1 MQEESYEI
9 DLKDLIFLV
18 LRKWYIVAIG
28 VILAATVAGLVSM
41 FYITPV
47 YQAKTSLFLGKEKDS
62 LGSLDLG
69 MLQVNNQL
77 VVDYQ
82 ELIRSRLITEDV
94 INMFQL
100 DMTLDDFEKRV
111 DVLTVKDSRV
121 FTIQFRSSDPQ
132 LASDVVNRLAT
143 VLIDKASTIIDVKNI
158 QVIDTAIPPKEPIS
172 PSVPKNTLI
181 AAMLGLMASLGLIV
195 LLEMLDN
202 TYKKAE
208 DVEKKLSL
216 HLLGI
221 IPKFEGSIR
230 TEKHIRKHAR
240 KNGNKA
246 PNDVKT
252 QEDNEKTLVSLH
264 EPKSAAAEAYRTLR
278 TNLHYGS
285 VDRQVKTLLFTSTS
299 MAEGKS
305 TTCANLAISMA
316 QSDKKVLLMDADL
329 RKPKLH
335 RYFNLSNGKGLIDLL
350 AGDMDLEEV
359 LQFRE
364 DIPNLTVLTC
374 GSIPPNPSEIL
385 GSRKMMELLDAF
397 REKFDY
403 VIIDSPPVTQV
414 TDAVVLSQIVDST
427 VMVIS
432 AGETNVDMSR
442 SAVKS
447 LQGVNANLQ
456 GFVLAKVDLRGLG
469 NYYKYYYYEY
479 QNK

>member
-1 MQEESYEI
+1 MQEEGYEI

-18 LRKWYIVAIG
+18 LRKWYVVAIG

-47 YQAKTSLFLGKEKDS
+47 YEAKTSLFLGKEKDS

-82 ELIRSRLITEDV
+82 ELIRSRLITGDV
-94 INMFQL
+94 INKFQL
-100 DMTLDDFEKRV
+100 DMTLADFEKRV

-132 LASDVVNRLAT
+132 LAADVVNRLAI
-143 VLIDKASTIIDVKNI
+143 VLIDKASTIIDVKNVQI
-158 QVIDTAIPPKEPIS
+158 IDTAIPPEEPIS
-172 PSVPKNTLI
+172 PSVPTNTLI

-230 TEKHIRKHAR
+230 SEKNIRKHA
-240 KNGNKA
+240 KKHGNQA
-246 PNDVKT
+246 LNAVKV
-252 QEDNEKTLVSLH
+252 QEENEKTLVALH

-299 MAEGKS
+299 MTEGKS

-316 QSDKKVLLMDADL
+316 QSEKKVLLVDADL

-335 RYFNLSNGKGLIDLL
+335 RYFNLSNGKGLVDLL
-350 AGDMDLEEV
+350 AEDMSLEEV

-385 GSRKMMELLDAF
+385 GSRKMKELLDSF

-427 VMVIS
+427 VMVIA
-432 AGETNVDMSR
+432 AGQTNVDMSR

-456 GFVLAKVDLRGLG
+456 GFVLAKVDMRGLG

-479 QNK
+479 QDK